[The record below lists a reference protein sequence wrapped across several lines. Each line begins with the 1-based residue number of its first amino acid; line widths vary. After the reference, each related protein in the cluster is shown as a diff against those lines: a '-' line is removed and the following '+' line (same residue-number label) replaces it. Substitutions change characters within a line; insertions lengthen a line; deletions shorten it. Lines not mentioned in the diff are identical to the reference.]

1 MKVITVFFAA
11 TMFAAAA
18 ASDSEAQVSAPVPSD
33 DSAELASSGSEMTD
47 SQTGPGAESAADV
60 SSGPIAFG
68 VMLSNGLKQ
77 SGTANWSS
85 TYNATYKRYEI
96 TITGQNY
103 YYLNFS
109 TLVTPTGDIRYC
121 RTDSVGGK
129 LLIYC
134 YDQSGAV
141 QPARLAFTTFKAQ

>member
-1 MKVITVFFAA
+1 MKIITVFLGA
-11 TMFAAAA
+11 TMFAAVA
-18 ASDSEAQVSAPVPSD
+18 ASDSMAQVGGPASRD
-33 DSAELASSGSEMTD
+33 DSAELASGGSDLTD
-47 SQTGPGAESAADV
+47 SQLGAGAGPSADV

-68 VMLSNGLKQ
+68 VVLNNGQKQ

-85 TYNATYKRYEI
+85 AYNATLKRYEI
-96 TITGQNY
+96 TISGQNY
-103 YYLNFS
+103 YYLS
-109 TLVTPTGDIRYC
+109 YTTLVTPPGDVRFC

-141 QPARLAFTTFKAQ
+141 QPSRVAFTTFKSQ

>member
-1 MKVITVFFAA
+1 MKIITVFFAA
-11 TMFAAAA
+11 TMFAATA
-18 ASDSEAQVSAPVPSD
+18 ASDSKAQVSTPVPRD
-33 DSAELASSGSEMTD
+33 DSAELVVSSTSEMTD
-47 SQTGPGAESAADV
+47 SQTGSGAAADV
-60 SSGPIAFG
+60 TSGPIAFG
-68 VMLSNGLKQ
+68 VMLNNGLKQ
-77 SGTANWSS
+77 SGTSNWSS

-96 TITGQNY
+96 TIAGQNY

-109 TLVTPTGDIRYC
+109 TLVTPTGDTRYC

-141 QPARLAFTTFKAQ
+141 HPARLAFTAFKAQ

>member
-1 MKVITVFFAA
+1 MKTIIALFAA
-11 TMFAAAA
+11 TVLTAAAT
-18 ASDSEAQVSAPVPSD
+18 SDSKAQVGTTSARD
-33 DSAELASSGSEMTD
+33 DSAALAPIASEMTD
-47 SQTGPGAESAADV
+47 SQNEAASERLADI

-68 VMLSNGLKQ
+68 VISSSGQKQ

-85 TYNATYKRYEI
+85 VYNATYKRYEI
-96 TITGQNY
+96 TITGQSY

-109 TLVTPTGDIRYC
+109 TLVTPTGDSRFC

-134 YDQSGAV
+134 YDHAGAV
-141 QPARLAFTTFKAQ
+141 QPSRVAFTTFKAS